1 MFQDVPPKP
10 DRPPAGGSE
19 VTPPEQTAVFVPPIE
34 RTPFN
39 STPTTA
45 PVAVPDGAGRI
56 ETTLIADLAML
67 QAQRG
72 SPVAETLAAMAL
84 TLARHADAAD
94 GPVREQIATMKEL
107 RALLDDITKEA
118 GGGAT
123 HDPDDATPDSP
134 FGPVRPELVNT

>member
-1 MFQDVPPKP
+1 MFQDAPPKP
-10 DRPPAGGSE
+10 DRPPAGGSG
-19 VTPPEQTAVFVPPIE
+19 VTPPALVE

-45 PVAVPDGAGRI
+45 PVEAPAGAGRI
-56 ETTLIADLAML
+56 ETKLLADLAML
-67 QAQRG
+67 QAERG
-72 SPVAETLAAMAL
+72 SPVAETLAEMAL

-107 RALLDDITKEA
+107 RALLEDITKEA
-118 GGGAT
+118 GST
-123 HDPDDATPDSP
+123 PNHDTDDSSSASP